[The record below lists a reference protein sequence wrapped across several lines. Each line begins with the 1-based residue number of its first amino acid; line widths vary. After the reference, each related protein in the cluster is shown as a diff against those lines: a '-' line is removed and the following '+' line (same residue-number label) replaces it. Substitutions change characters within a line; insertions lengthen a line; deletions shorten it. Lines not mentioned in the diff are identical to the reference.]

1 MSCLGR
7 PPEYALLVIA
17 SIRTS
22 AHDGVARAYEK
33 GSDVFVGTFRPP
45 CAFFNPLGLNESSVW
60 EVTAE

>member
-7 PPEYALLVIA
+7 PPDDALLAIA

-22 AHDGVARAYEK
+22 AHDRVARAYEK

-45 CAFFNPLGLNESSVW
+45 YAFFDSLGLNESSV
-60 EVTAE
+60 EATAE